1 MKNKIKEILIISCV
15 SYTIISIIG
24 GMINALGSNG
34 FDNFL
39 NTVYMLVWTFIA
51 VMILYSYYI
60 FEDLPTLLLM
70 AIQYSAA
77 LLVVLGTIWITGI
90 FGELHPDAYFD
101 AFRSFT
107 VFYVLG
113 AAVFYIAVFIQAK
126 QADQKV
132 QKLRRNKKNR
142 E

>member
-1 MKNKIKEILIISCV
+1 MKHKIKEILLVSCV

-24 GMINALGSNG
+24 GLINALGSNG
-34 FDNFL
+34 FDHFL
-39 NTVYMLVWTFIA
+39 NTVYMLVWSVIA

-77 LLVVLGTIWITGI
+77 LLMVLGTVWITG
-90 FGELHPDAYFD
+90 FWGELHPSAYFD

-126 QADQKV
+126 KADQKV
-132 QKLRRNKKNR
+132 QKLRKKKKSR